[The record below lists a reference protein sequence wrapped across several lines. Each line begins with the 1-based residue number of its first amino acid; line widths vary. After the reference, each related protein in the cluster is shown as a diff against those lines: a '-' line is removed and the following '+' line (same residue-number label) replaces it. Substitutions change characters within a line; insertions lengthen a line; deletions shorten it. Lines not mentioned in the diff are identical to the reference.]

1 MPYWRGSNADLWC
14 AQQRYLPAFG
24 SPQCVLPSNIPEHPG
39 VYRFYNTDDVVIYV
53 GKAKNLKNRLSSYFQ
68 SNLAT
73 KTDRMVHE
81 AVRVEWTIVATE
93 VEALQLEF
101 SWIKQFNPYYN
112 VQFKDDKSYPYLAVT
127 NNEEYPRIFITRKSK
142 RPGISYFGP
151 FTHTWALRNTL
162 DVILKVFPIRSCSTG
177 NFKRAQMSKRQ
188 CLLGDIG
195 KCAAPCVSWV
205 SQEDHKK
212 LSDRLVSFMADGNAD
227 IVPTLRAEM
236 ELASSREEFERA
248 SKIRDSI
255 SAIERAQESTD
266 AALPESLTADVVAI
280 HRDGVHAAGSI
291 FIIRGGSI
299 KGSRSWIVDHSKSLE
314 EADEVSALFFSI
326 YSQSAAHEI
335 PAEILVNELPKDSSV
350 LEGWLTTLRGG
361 PVTLK
366 TPLRG
371 EKVEIMQTVKR
382 NAQYSLIQYL
392 SKRSTDAAVS
402 GKALIEIEEALDL
415 DRTPL
420 RIECF
425 DISNISGT
433 SVVASM
439 VVFEDG
445 LAKKS
450 EYRRFIINTEAGFDD
465 TRAMH
470 QVITRRLKRLQDDR
484 TVDAAEVAEYGGKLS
499 KFSYPPQLI
508 VVDGGAPQVN
518 AAARALSELGIND
531 IALCGLAKRL
541 EEVWLP
547 GSSDPIILPRTSEGL
562 YLLQRIRDEAHRFAI
577 TFHRSRRSKIML
589 ESILDEVPQL
599 GQARRAALLE
609 RFGSVAA
616 IRKAQLDE
624 IAATPGIG
632 VKIASVIEAHL
643 KAITTQKVDT
653 STGEILGE

>member
-1 MPYWRGSNADLWC
+1 MTD
-14 AQQRYLPAFG
+14 
-24 SPQCVLPSNIPEHPG
+24 PQSYRPSNIPEHPG
-39 VYRFYNTDDVVIYV
+39 VYRFYNGEDSVIYV
-53 GKAKNLKNRLSSYFQ
+53 GKAKNLKNRLGSYFQ

-81 AVRVEWTIVATE
+81 AVRVDWTIVATE

-101 SWIKQFNPYYN
+101 SWIKQYNPYYN

-127 NNEEYPRIFITRKSK
+127 NNEEFPRIFITRKSK
-142 RPGISYFGP
+142 RPGITYFGP
-151 FTHTWALRNTL
+151 FTHTWALRNTF
-162 DVILKVFPIRSCSTG
+162 DVILKVFPIRSCTSG
-177 NFKRAQMSKRQ
+177 NFKRAQSSKRQ

-195 KCAAPCVSWV
+195 KCAAPCVNWV
-205 SQEDHKK
+205 SKEDHKE
-212 LSDRLVSFMADGNAD
+212 LSNRLVAFMANGNAD
-227 IVPTLRAEM
+227 MVPTLRTEM

-255 SAIERAQESTD
+255 AAIERAQESTD
-266 AALPESLTADVVAI
+266 AALPESLTADIVAI
-280 HRDGVHAAGSI
+280 HRDGAHAAGSI

-299 KGSRSWIVDHSKSLE
+299 KGSRSWIVDQSKSLE
-314 EADEVSALFFSI
+314 GEDEMGALFSSI
-326 YSQSAAHEI
+326 YSQSAADEI
-335 PAEILVNELPKDSSV
+335 PAEILVNELPQDSKA
-350 LEGWLTTLRGG
+350 LEGWLSNRRGG
-361 PVTLK
+361 SVALK
-366 TPLRG
+366 VPLRG
-371 EKVEIMQTVKR
+371 EKVEILTTVKR
-382 NAQYSLIQYL
+382 NAQYSLIQFL

-402 GKALIEIEEALDL
+402 GRALIEIEEALNL
-415 DRTPL
+415 ERTPL

-450 EYRRFIINTEAGFDD
+450 EYRRFIINTDDGFDD

-470 QVITRRLKRLQDDR
+470 QVISRRIKRLLDDR
-484 TVDAAEVAEYGGKLS
+484 TVDAAEVAEFGGKLS

-518 AAARALSELGIND
+518 AAARALVELGITD

-541 EEVWLP
+541 EEVWMP
-547 GSSDPIILPRTSEGL
+547 ASPDPIILPRASEGL
-562 YLLQRIRDEAHRFAI
+562 YLLQRVRDEAHRFAI
-577 TFHRSRRSKIML
+577 SFHRSRRSKIML
-589 ESILDEVPQL
+589 ESILDDVPQL

-609 RFGSVAA
+609 KFGSVAA
-616 IRKAQLDE
+616 IRKAKLVD

-632 VKIASVIEAHL
+632 EKIASIIEEHL
-643 KAITTQKVDT
+643 RAITNNKIDT
-653 STGEILGE
+653 VTGEIVEK